1 MYTIT
6 LKNGTTL
13 KDLDLNGNNYV
24 SKSKVDET
32 IFTSDNLSKVTVNNG
47 ERDTI
52 YENMKFVQQIKYDDG
67 YYFILA
73 EMTDEDKLL
82 KAMQENSQS
91 IDDIVA
97 TLLGG

>member
-6 LKNGTTL
+6 LKDGTTL

-32 IFTSDNLSKVTVNNG
+32 IFTSDNLSYVIINDG
-47 ERDTI
+47 ERDTT
-52 YENMKFVQQIKYDDG
+52 YENMKFIQQIKYNDG
-67 YYFILA
+67 YYFILT
-73 EMTDEDKLL
+73 EMTDEDKIL

-91 IDDIVA
+91 IDDIVT

>member
-32 IFTSDNLSKVTVNNG
+32 IFTSDNLSKVTVNDG

-52 YENMKFVQQIKYDDG
+52 YENMKFIQQIKYDDG

-73 EMTDEDKLL
+73 EMSDEDKLL

-91 IDDIVA
+91 IDDIVT